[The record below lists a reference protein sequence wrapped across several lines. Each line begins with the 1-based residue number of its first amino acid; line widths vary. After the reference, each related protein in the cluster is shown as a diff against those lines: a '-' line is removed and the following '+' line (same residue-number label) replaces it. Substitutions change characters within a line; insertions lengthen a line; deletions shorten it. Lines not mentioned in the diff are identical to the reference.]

1 MKLKWLFSCLL
12 PLLFFA
18 AKARAQSEF
27 PKGWIFPLEMG
38 GGMVTSFHGSDPDL
52 FAATLAFSPQVTVVP
67 GRLRLGLTGGGAFY
81 NKRLYG
87 MGGGRV
93 SLMISKGPKVMES
106 TVVNAQLVGE
116 YLFGTENQ
124 RLAGGGFA
132 FEIGQMATM
141 SMKVHRD
148 YAWNNWWFTGSL
160 GIHLFKK
167 PPKGP
172 PDL

>member
-12 PLLFFA
+12 LLCVM
-18 AKARAQSEF
+18 KVRAQSEF

-38 GGMVTSFHGSDPDL
+38 NGLVTNFHGASPDL
-52 FAATLAFSPQVTVVP
+52 FVATLAFSPQVTVVP

-81 NKRLYG
+81 NKRIYG
-87 MGGGRV
+87 TGGGRV
-93 SLMISKGPKVMES
+93 SLMLSQGPKVLES
-106 TVVNAQLVGE
+106 TVFNVQLVGE
-116 YLFGTENQ
+116 YLFGTKNQ

-132 FEIGQMATM
+132 FEIGQMATI

-148 YAWNNWWFTGSL
+148 YAWNDWWFTGSL
-160 GIHLFKK
+160 GIHCFKKK
-167 PPKGP
+167 PPKL